1 MTTKPKIIVLDDDP
15 TGSQTVHSC
24 LLLMRWDVDTLR
36 LGLQD
41 DSPIFFVLT
50 NTRALP
56 PEAAA
61 SVTKEVCH
69 NLKLALELTPPVSP
83 PSQGGDTGGVF
94 SPPSQGGDTGGVKF
108 LIVSRSDSTLR
119 GHYPI
124 ETDVIAQ
131 ELGPFDAHFLVP
143 AFFEGGRITRDSVHY
158 LIINGVPTPVHET
171 EFARDSVFG
180 YHHSYLPD
188 YVEEKTQGR
197 ISSQSVTRFLLAD
210 IRAGSLE
217 RLMKLNGNQCVVVDG
232 ETQADLDRFA
242 QDVLAAASHGKR
254 FLFRSAAS
262 ILTALAALP
271 PQPIAAENMAQY
283 VRGGKPGAVIVGS
296 HVKKTTQQLEV
307 LLQAE
312 GTVGIEVE
320 VSRLLDD
327 APSQSAILL
336 NEILTSVHA
345 AHKAGKTPVV
355 YTSRQE
361 LSFADVTT
369 RLQFG
374 TKVSTLLMDIV
385 KGLPSDIGFLISK
398 GGITSNDVLSTGL
411 ELTSA
416 RLLGQI
422 LAGCSMVI
430 TPNDHPLFPNLP
442 VVLFPGNVG
451 DADALATIYERLS

>member
-1 MTTKPKIIVLDDDP
+1 MSNKPKIIVLDDDP

-24 LLLMRWDVDTLR
+24 LLLMHWDVETLR
-36 LGLQD
+36 RGLQD

-50 NTRALP
+50 NTRALT
-56 PEAAA
+56 PESAA
-61 SVTKEVCH
+61 SVIKEVCQ
-69 NLKLALELTPPVSP
+69 NLKIALKAEEI
-83 PSQGGDTGGVF
+83 D
-94 SPPSQGGDTGGVKF
+94 DF

-124 ETDVIAQ
+124 ETDAIAQ

-158 LIINGVPTPVHET
+158 LIIGGVPTPVHET
-171 EFARDSVFG
+171 EFARDSVFS
-180 YHHSYLPD
+180 YHHSYLPK

-197 ISSQSVTRFLLAD
+197 ISAEVVERFLLAD

-217 RLMKLNGNQCVVVDG
+217 RLLQFKGNQCAVVDG
-232 ETQADLDRFA
+232 ETQADLNRFA
-242 QDVLAAASHGKR
+242 VDILAAASQGKR

-283 VRGGKPGAVIVGS
+283 VRQGKPGAVIVGS
-296 HVKKTTQQLEV
+296 HVKKTTQQLEA
-307 LLQAE
+307 LLQVE
-312 GTVGIEVE
+312 GTVGIEVN
-320 VSRLLDD
+320 VARLLDETN
-327 APSQSAILL
+327 QSAALL
-336 NEILTSVHA
+336 SEIQESTRA
-345 AHKAGKTPVV
+345 AHEAGKTPVV

-361 LSFADVTT
+361 LNFKDVKT
-369 RLQFG
+369 RLEFG
-374 TKVSTLLMDIV
+374 EKVSSLLMDIV
-385 KGLPSDIGFLISK
+385 RGLPSDIGFLISK

-411 ELTSA
+411 ALTSA

-422 LAGCSMVI
+422 LAGCSMVL
-430 TPNDHPLFPNLP
+430 TSSDHPQFPDLP

-451 DADALATIYERLS
+451 DADALGTVYQRLTMPI

>member
-1 MTTKPKIIVLDDDP
+1 MSKKPKIIVLDDDP

-24 LLLMRWDVDTLR
+24 LLLMRWDVETLR
-36 LGLQD
+36 TGLQD

-50 NTRALP
+50 NTRSLP
-56 PEAAA
+56 PESAA

-69 NLKLALELTPPVSP
+69 NLKLALKAEEINY
-83 PSQGGDTGGVF
+83 
-94 SPPSQGGDTGGVKF
+94 F

-124 ETDVIAQ
+124 ETDVIAA

-143 AFFEGGRITRDSVHY
+143 AFFQGGRITRDSIHY
-158 LIINGVPTPVHET
+158 LIIDGIPTPVHET

-180 YHHSYLPD
+180 YHYSYLPK

-197 ISSQSVTRFLLAD
+197 INADAVERFLLAD
-210 IRAGSLE
+210 IRAGSLD
-217 RLMKLNGNQCVVVDG
+217 RLMKLNGNQCAVVDG
-232 ETQADLDRFA
+232 ETQADLNRFA
-242 QDVLAAASHGKR
+242 QDVLSAASVGKR

-271 PQPIAAENMAQY
+271 NQAIAPENMADY
-283 VRGGKPGAVIVGS
+283 VREGKPGAVIVGS
-296 HVKKTTQQLEV
+296 HVKKTTQQLEK
-307 LLQAE
+307 LLQADA
-312 GTVGIEVE
+312 TVGIEVN
-320 VSRLLDD
+320 VQRLLDE
-327 APSQSAILL
+327 PNQSATLL
-336 NEILTSVHA
+336 SEILETTQR

-361 LSFADVTT
+361 LSFKDVKT
-369 RLQFG
+369 RLDFG
-374 TKVSTLLMDIV
+374 EKVSGLLMDIV
-385 KGLPSDIGFLISK
+385 RGLPSDIGFLISK
-398 GGITSNDVLSTGL
+398 GGITSNDVLSNGL
-411 ELTSA
+411 ALTRA

-430 TPNDHPLFPNLP
+430 TPNDHPQFPNLP

-451 DADALATIYERLS
+451 DADALATTYRRLTKNTG